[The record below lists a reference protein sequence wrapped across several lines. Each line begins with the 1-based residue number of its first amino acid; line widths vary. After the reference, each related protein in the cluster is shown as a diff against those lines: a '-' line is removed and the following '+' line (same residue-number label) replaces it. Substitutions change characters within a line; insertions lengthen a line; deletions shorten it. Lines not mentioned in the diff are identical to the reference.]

1 MELQSA
7 IDFVVVVGLVRES
20 WLTLARKQIA
30 KVVVVAAAAAV
41 AARSS
46 LEVCGRGIKK
56 EEKVSGP

>member
-30 KVVVVAAAAAV
+30 KLVVVAAAAV

-56 EEKVSGP
+56 KEKVSGP